1 MLGLELIGR
10 NGYDNVNSH
19 ERVVSMLICEKLQE
33 FDTLSASEKAVAN
46 KILELKEAIG
56 DMTIRDLAKASYT
69 ATSAVSRMAKKIGF
83 ESYLDFK
90 EAFVKELNYLNTHF
104 RDIDANVPFD
114 KNDNLARVAGAM
126 ASMYEQTSKDTLE
139 LVDYSQLIRA
149 IDLIERA
156 DTIHVI
162 CYGIGQNLGR
172 VFADR
177 MMRIG
182 KKVVV
187 TDNIHTQFYSA
198 YHSDKSDCFIVIS
211 YTGTTRKI
219 RTYIDYINQ
228 NKAKSILVTSIGE
241 NDISLKTDVVLRM
254 STREKLYSNIA
265 NFSSAI
271 SIMMIFDL
279 LYSGYFQRDYD
290 GNFAMKKQMAR
301 DYEDCR
307 TSISVVMDEE

>member
-1 MLGLELIGR
+1 
-10 NGYDNVNSH
+10 
-19 ERVVSMLICEKLQE
+19 MLISEKLQE
-33 FDTLSASEKAVAN
+33 FDNLSASEKAVAN
-46 KILELKEAIG
+46 KILELEEAIKY
-56 DMTIRDLAKASYT
+56 MTVRDLAEASFT
-69 ATSAVSRMAKKIGF
+69 ATSAVSRMAKKLGF
-83 ESYLDFK
+83 ESYLEFK
-90 EAFVKELNYLNTHF
+90 EAFIKELTYLNSHF
-104 RDIDANVPFD
+104 SDIDANVPFTKD
-114 KNDNLARVAGAM
+114 DNLARVAGAM
-126 ASMYEQTSKDTLE
+126 ASMYEQTSQDTLE

-149 IDLIERA
+149 IDLIEKA
-156 DTIHVI
+156 DTIHVL
-162 CYGIGQNLGR
+162 CYGVGQDFAR

-182 KKVVV
+182 KRVLV

-198 YHSDKSDCFIVIS
+198 YHSEKSDCFIVIS

-219 RTYIDYINQ
+219 RTYVEYINR
-228 NKAKSILVTSIGE
+228 NKAKSILITSIGE
-241 NDISLKTDVVLRM
+241 NDLSLKTDVVLRM

-279 LYSGYFQRDYD
+279 LYSGYFQRDYY

-307 TSISVVMDEE
+307 TSISVVMEEE

>member
-1 MLGLELIGR
+1 
-10 NGYDNVNSH
+10 
-19 ERVVSMLICEKLQE
+19 MLISEKLQE
-33 FDTLSASEKAVAN
+33 FDNLSTSEKAVAN
-46 KILELKEAIG
+46 KILELEEAIK
-56 DMTIRDLAKASYT
+56 DMTVRDLAEASFT
-69 ATSAVSRMAKKIGF
+69 ATSAVSRMAKKLGF
-83 ESYLDFK
+83 ESYLEFK
-90 EAFVKELNYLNTHF
+90 EAFIKELSYLNSHF
-104 RDIDANVPFD
+104 SDIDANIPFTKD
-114 KNDNLARVAGAM
+114 DNLARVAGSM

-149 IDLIERA
+149 IDLIEKS
-156 DTIHVI
+156 DTIHVL
-162 CYGIGQNLGR
+162 CYGVGQNLAW

-219 RTYIDYINQ
+219 RTYVDYINK
-228 NKAKSILVTSIGE
+228 NKAKSILITSIGE
-241 NDISLKTDVVLRM
+241 NDLSLKTDVVLRM

-279 LYSGYFQRDYD
+279 LYSGYFHRDYD

-307 TSISVVMDEE
+307 TSISALMDEE

>member
-1 MLGLELIGR
+1 
-10 NGYDNVNSH
+10 
-19 ERVVSMLICEKLQE
+19 MLICEKLQE
-33 FDTLSASEKAVAN
+33 FDYLSTSEKAVAD
-46 KILELKEAIG
+46 KILELEEAIK
-56 DMTIRDLAKASYT
+56 DMTVRDLAEAAFT
-69 ATSAVSRMAKKIGF
+69 ATSAVSRMAKKLGF
-83 ESYLDFK
+83 ESYLEFK
-90 EAFVKELNYLNTHF
+90 DEFIKELKYLNSHF
-104 RDIDANVPFD
+104 TNIDANVPFTKD
-114 KNDNLARVAGAM
+114 DNLARVAGSM

-149 IDLIERA
+149 IDLIEKA
-156 DTIHVI
+156 VTIHVL
-162 CYGIGQNLGR
+162 CYGIGQDLAR

-182 KKVVV
+182 KRVVV
-187 TDNIHTQFYSA
+187 TDNIHNQFYST
-198 YHSDKSDCFIVIS
+198 YHSDKSDCFIIIS

-219 RTYIDYINQ
+219 RTYVDYINK
-228 NKAKSILVTSIGE
+228 NKAKSILITSIGE
-241 NDISLKTDVVLRM
+241 NDLSLKSDVVLRM

-307 TSISVVMDEE
+307 TSISVMMQEE